1 MRIDFTRRMSC
12 NNRAPRRRTPRIAA
26 SDSAAMPSEY
36 DSLESIE
43 VNERST
49 APTKVLSTY
58 GGVDASAKNYF
69 FHVRSNLLAV

>member
-1 MRIDFTRRMSC
+1 
-12 NNRAPRRRTPRIAA
+12 
-26 SDSAAMPSEY
+26 MPSEY